1 MDYTAVKA
9 KLELARKRAVEQQLE
24 RLTRLRNLTGE
35 TPAEGSKPQLVGTDK
50 SGNTK
55 GNAGGK
61 NTS

>member
-1 MDYTAVKA
+1 MDYAAVKA
-9 KLELARKRAVEQQLE
+9 KLELARKKAIEQQLE
-24 RLTRLRNLTGE
+24 RLRSLTGE
-35 TPAEGSKPQLVGTDK
+35 TPVAGNKPQLVGTDK

>member
-1 MDYTAVKA
+1 MNYAVVKA
-9 KLELARKRAVEQQLE
+9 KLELARKKAIEQQLE
-24 RLTRLRNLTGE
+24 RLRRLTGE
-35 TPAEGSKPQLVGTDK
+35 TPVEGSKPQLVGTDK